1 MHDHRSSQ
9 TTEMLILLYLHTTVD
24 PLSRLHVLEM
34 VVRWCVYIILV
45 PPRQLFNSS
54 PNFQISSTAFNK
66 INRSVSVSELTNQ
79 TAVSSRSISIAIDFA
94 LRFINCH
101 SKVCYTPLAQCLR
114 DLFTL
119 GVSPLT
125 TPIISMSEGLPTFFR
140 SWILLQS
147 SWEKTTLLT
156 PRWGFTLMLEW
167 DL

>member
-1 MHDHRSSQ
+1 
-9 TTEMLILLYLHTTVD
+9 MLILLYLHTTVD

-94 LRFINCH
+94 LRFIVIVKFVTHPWLSASGIYSPSVCH
-101 SKVCYTPLAQCLR
+101 L
-114 DLFTL
+114 
-119 GVSPLT
+119 
-125 TPIISMSEGLPTFFR
+125 
-140 SWILLQS
+140 
-147 SWEKTTLLT
+147 
-156 PRWGFTLMLEW
+156 
-167 DL
+167 